1 MSLAGRV
8 LSELEEGR
16 WTMAS
21 IAPSFR
27 RRLEKEVLLD
37 GSDKNISELCL
48 SFYSKTSP
56 DLISISSDKDK
67 MNLSD
72 LSDSATKRLQN
83 IFKEDYRDSKL
94 IEFEPEVSKTFQAAI
109 EIIKNTDSS
118 LSALMKDHVTGFL
131 RVGGVNFR
139 SASHP
144 QAFGI
149 IFLGDGVQ
157 AQNDEQLAVSIVHE
171 YAHQELFLVNLL
183 DRLVNQS
190 FDYHEI
196 HAPFQGKK
204 RPPIG
209 RLHSLWAL
217 YRMVQFQKRQGN
229 VSEKY
234 QRLLGENV
242 VAFQENELTHFGE
255 KLVQLVKKEA
265 SL

>member
-8 LSELEEGR
+8 LSELEEGQ

-37 GSDKNISELCL
+37 NSDKNISELCL
-48 SFYSKTSP
+48 SFYGKTSL
-56 DLISISSDKDK
+56 DLISISSGKGEI
-67 MNLSD
+67 NLSD
-72 LSDSATKRLQN
+72 LSESAKKRLQN
-83 IFKEDYRDSKL
+83 IFKEEYPDSNL
-94 IEFEPEVSKTFQAAI
+94 IEFESEVSKKFQAAI
-109 EIIKNTDSS
+109 ENIKNTDPG
-118 LSALMKDHVTGFL
+118 LATLMKDHVTGFL

-157 AQNDEQLAVSIVHE
+157 AQNEQQLAVSIVHE

-183 DRLVNQS
+183 DRLVNEL

-217 YRMVQFQKRQGN
+217 YRMVQFQRHQGN
-229 VSEKY
+229 INEKY
-234 QRLLGENV
+234 QRLLNENV
-242 VAFQENELTHFGE
+242 VAFQENELTLFGE